1 MPEYG
6 QPQAPMGAPGPMPMM
21 APAMGALFNSIAGLA
36 QNMPRTSME
45 KVREAMKLLGEA
57 RDEDGKVAGNLS
69 MAMAIIQNGPEA
81 LEKFGLGKDR

>member
-1 MPEYG
+1 
-6 QPQAPMGAPGPMPMM
+6 MGAPGPMPMM

-57 RDEDGKVAGNLS
+57 RDEDPKLGHLS
-69 MAMAIIQNGPEA
+69 MAMGIITNGPSA
-81 LEKFGLGKDR
+81 MEKFGFKEPE